1 MLQTKSSI
9 RRQIRYTPVFTAN
22 KAAYFAKR
30 RYISNQGSSRSSKS
44 YSIMQLLTLIGQK
57 EPHTSISVVSPS
69 LPHLKRGAM
78 RDFMGILGDGVDAF
92 GRVNGQGLYQ
102 VSRHN
107 KTDNIYDFGKGSY
120 MEFFGAENEG
130 KVRGPG
136 RKILFVNEANLISF
150 ELFTQLALRTTGTIF
165 IDFNPADLNSWVYD
179 IGLRDNAQFI
189 HSTYKNNL
197 GNLPAHQIAEI
208 EYLREADANLWR
220 VYGLGLKGASSE
232 TIYTTWMII
241 KQMPE
246 QLDSESYGLDFGFN
260 HPSVLMRVGVKD
272 GRCYADELL
281 YESGLTHAQLAMKLK
296 EMGMDKGQIIW
307 CDHASPAG
315 IRELRLAG
323 IDAREALKDVYD
335 GILTVKSRPLYVTE
349 RSTNTIKELKS
360 YKWKKTKEGVVLDE
374 PVKFMDDAMDALRY
388 AIFSVYQRFKRKTA
402 IA

>member
-1 MLQTKSSI
+1 
-9 RRQIRYTPVFTAN
+9 
-22 KAAYFAKR
+22 
-30 RYISNQGSSRSSKS
+30 
-44 YSIMQLLTLIGQK
+44 MQLLTLIGQR
-57 EPHTSISVVSPS
+57 EANTSISVVSPS

-102 VSRHN
+102 IANHN
-107 KTDNIYDFGKGSY
+107 KTDNLYNFGKGSY

-136 RKILFVNEANLISF
+136 RKILFINEANLISY
-150 ELFTQLALRTTGTIF
+150 ELFVQLALRTTGTIF

-197 GNLPAHQIAEI
+197 GNLPGHQIAEI

-232 TIYTTWMII
+232 MIYTTWMII
-241 KQMPE
+241 KQIPD
-246 QLDSESYGLDFGFN
+246 QLDSESYGLDFGYN

-272 GRCYADELL
+272 GRCYADEML
-281 YESGLTHAQLAMKLK
+281 YETGLTPTQLAMKLK
-296 EMGMDKGQIIW
+296 EIGMDKGQIIW
-307 CDHASPAG
+307 CDHSRPDA
-315 IRELRLAG
+315 IKELRLAG
-323 IDAREALKDVYD
+323 IDAREAKKDVED
-335 GILTVKSRPLYVTE
+335 GILTVKSRPLYITQ
-349 RSTNTIKELKS
+349 RSANTIKELKS

-402 IA
+402 TA